1 MDVINLY
8 EKSDKLFFV
17 GGKVRDELLGIE
29 SDDVDLTYVGNA
41 VEFVKS
47 LGIKTVLQVNEEFG
61 AVHLKLDD
69 TIVDITSTR
78 KEKYDK
84 AGHLPVVTEIG
95 CSLEEDVKRRD
106 FTVNTLVKNCKT
118 GEITDYTNGIE
129 DLKNKT
135 LRILHDK
142 SFIDDCT
149 RIIRG
154 LKFAVR
160 FGFKL
165 DEHSKTLQN
174 EYLNNVNY
182 DMCFKRLKDE
192 LIDAFNMNKQEVLN
206 QFIENKMYKL
216 LSPDEYIPYKI
227 NVENIVNKYKQEIKN
242 IWIIYLCGFNLSNIS
257 LTSIEQRILD
267 DYKKISSISLNT
279 DYEIYTTFKSVQ
291 NIESLIIY
299 ALLNDITPVEKY
311 LDDLRYV
318 KLNITGKDVTDLGY
332 EPSKKLGQCLEYLT
346 EQKLLNRNLTKEDEL
361 LLVKRFYEQNS

>member
-1 MDVINLY
+1 MNLY

-29 SDDVDLTYVGNA
+29 SDDIDLTYVGNA

-47 LGIKTVLQVNEEFG
+47 LDIETVLQVNEEFG

-165 DEHSKTLQN
+165 DEHSKKLQD

-192 LIDAFNMNKQEVLN
+192 LVDTFNINKQEVLN
-206 QFIENKMYKL
+206 QFTINKMYKL
-216 LSPDEYIPYKI
+216 LSPDEYMSYKT
-227 NVENIVNKYKQEIKN
+227 NVENLVNKYNQEIKN
-242 IWIIYLCGFNLSNIS
+242 IWLIYLCGFNLSNIS
-257 LTSIEQRILD
+257 LTSVEQRILD
-267 DYKKISSISLNT
+267 DYKKISSNPLNT
-279 DYEIYTTFKSVQ
+279 DYEIYNTFKSVQ

-318 KLNITGKDVTDLGY
+318 KLSVTGKDIVDLGY
-332 EPSKKLGQCLEYLT
+332 EPSKKLGQCLEYLM
-346 EQKLLNRNLTKEDEL
+346 EQKLLNRTLTKDDEF
-361 LLVKRFYEQNS
+361 LLVKKFYD